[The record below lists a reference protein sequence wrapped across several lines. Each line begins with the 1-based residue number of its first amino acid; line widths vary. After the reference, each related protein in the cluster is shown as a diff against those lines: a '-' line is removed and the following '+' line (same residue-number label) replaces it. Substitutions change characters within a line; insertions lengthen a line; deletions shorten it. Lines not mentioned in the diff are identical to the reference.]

1 MACGE
6 WDTAAAAARR
16 ALKRASGGGAE
27 LPGVGARGSRPVPVG
42 VQQVRPNRAPNFK
55 GSQILRQQLIR
66 PIRIRQ
72 SAHDSLL
79 LVLDLPFLW
88 PQRTSRLRSRS
99 SHIVAI
105 MAGRRRL
112 RSAGRRV
119 IA

>member
-1 MACGE
+1 MWKIMAFYMI
-6 WDTAAAAARR
+6 
-16 ALKRASGGGAE
+16 K
-27 LPGVGARGSRPVPVG
+27 VRPVPVG

-55 GSQILRQQLIR
+55 GPQILRQQLIR

-72 SAHDSLL
+72 SAYISLL
-79 LVLDLPFLW
+79 LVLDLPFMW